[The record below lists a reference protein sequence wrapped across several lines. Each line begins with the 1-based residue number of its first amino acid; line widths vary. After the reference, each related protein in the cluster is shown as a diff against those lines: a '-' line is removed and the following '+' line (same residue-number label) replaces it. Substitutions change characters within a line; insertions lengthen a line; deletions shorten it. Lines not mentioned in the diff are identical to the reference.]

1 MVNLKKIKILVVAII
16 ILFTPSNIYA
26 SNMEDILIDQISTQ
40 EEGVWY
46 PERVESKDFY
56 IINNKENNIIIEKL
70 YIQLES
76 CKNLKKNQLLDIGS
90 RQFKELSTNSTV
102 KLYYKDKL
110 LFQDKL
116 YNLLS
121 EKGVALEEKVVIE
134 SNGKELLNMTI
145 DMDKNMNNDAQD
157 LENIFSIGVS
167 YKIYKDELVTSDFP
181 INTDK
186 LVNSYTDMGGSS
198 DEILPQTG
206 GIINSFS
213 LIVLGILI
221 IVVGISLNRK
231 SS

>member
-1 MVNLKKIKILVVAII
+1 MVNLKKIQILVVAII

-110 LFQDKL
+110 LFQDK
-116 YNLLS
+116 Y
-121 EKGVALEEKVVIE
+121 EATWVGEEK
-134 SNGKELLNMTI
+134 
-145 DMDKNMNNDAQD
+145 
-157 LENIFSIGVS
+157 
-167 YKIYKDELVTSDFP
+167 
-181 INTDK
+181 
-186 LVNSYTDMGGSS
+186 
-198 DEILPQTG
+198 
-206 GIINSFS
+206 
-213 LIVLGILI
+213 
-221 IVVGISLNRK
+221 
-231 SS
+231 